1 MAAAGT
7 FVLGSSILG
16 GPDVLGG
23 TKTDVPAPVGG
34 GSAAPVVSS
43 FALTAPYFLIDLA
56 AVMPSRFI
64 PAGPPFVLGSS
75 TLGGGDVLGDPASA
89 VPNPFVLGSST
100 LGGSDVLGV
109 TAAVPDTETDVLG
122 RIVSIYDFFP
132 PYPRVSIV
140 QAGLTISPTTNRL
153 QAITGQAEAQ
163 LAGSQ
168 VQFNLIT
175 QAGVEFSVAAIYNGR
190 RSVFVG

>member
-1 MAAAGT
+1 MSALPSPFILGT
-7 FVLGSSILG
+7 SILG
-16 GPDVLGG
+16 GPDVLGD
-23 TKTDVPAPVGG
+23 TKTGVPATPAPVG
-34 GSAAPVVSS
+34 S
-43 FALTAPYFLIDLA
+43 FALTAPYFLIDVA
-56 AVMPSRFI
+56 AVMP
-64 PAGPPFVLGSS
+64 
-75 TLGGGDVLGDPASA
+75 
-89 VPNPFVLGSST
+89 PNRFVLGSST
-100 LGGSDVLGV
+100 LGGSDVLGDTEAPV
-109 TAAVPDTETDVLG
+109 SNPFILGSSILGGSDVLAPVGAALDDTETDVLG

-175 QAGVEFSVAAIYNGR
+175 RAGVEFSVAAIYNGR

>member
-1 MAAAGT
+1 VAPAPNPFILGT
-7 FVLGSSILG
+7 SILG
-16 GPDVLGG
+16 GSDVLGDT
-23 TKTDVPAPVGG
+23 TKTSVSAPVG
-34 GSAAPVVSS
+34 S

-56 AVMPSRFI
+56 AVMPNPFFI
-64 PAGPPFVLGSS
+64 LGSSTLGGGAVLGDPEAPVSNPPFILGSS
-75 TLGGGDVLGDPASA
+75 TLGGGDVLG
-89 VPNPFVLGSST
+89 T
-100 LGGSDVLGV
+100 E
-109 TAAVPDTETDVLG
+109 TAVPDDIEADVLG

-175 QAGVEFSVAAIYNGR
+175 QSGVEFSVAAIYNGR

>member
-1 MAAAGT
+1 
-7 FVLGSSILG
+7 
-16 GPDVLGG
+16 
-23 TKTDVPAPVGG
+23 
-34 GSAAPVVSS
+34 
-43 FALTAPYFLIDLA
+43 
-56 AVMPSRFI
+56 
-64 PAGPPFVLGSS
+64 
-75 TLGGGDVLGDPASA
+75 
-89 VPNPFVLGSST
+89 
-100 LGGSDVLGV
+100 
-109 TAAVPDTETDVLG
+109 
-122 RIVSIYDFFP
+122 VSIYDFFP

-175 QAGVEFSVAAIYNGR
+175 QTGVEFSVAAIYNGR

>member
-1 MAAAGT
+1 VVSALPDL
-7 FVLGSSILG
+7 FVLGSSPLG
-16 GPDVLGG
+16 GVDVLGD
-23 TKTDVPAPVGG
+23 TKPNVPVPVGG
-34 GSAAPVVSS
+34 S
-43 FALTAPYFLIDLA
+43 FAITAPYFLIDVA
-56 AVMPSRFI
+56 TVMSSPFI
-64 PAGPPFVLGSS
+64 LGSS
-75 TLGGGDVLGDPASA
+75 PLGGGEVLGDFA
-89 VPNPFVLGSST
+89 
-100 LGGSDVLGV
+100 
-109 TAAVPDTETDVLG
+109 TDELG

-163 LAGSQ
+163 VAGSQ